1 MYVSEL
7 SQQEVKLIV
16 TLQVSLSGMHWEEAQ
31 EGSLAKTRSLS
42 IKSFENQQGL
52 LKINPLVYRQP
63 T

>member
-1 MYVSEL
+1 MAQLRSMWCQLVD
-7 SQQEVKLIV
+7 
-16 TLQVSLSGMHWEEAQ
+16 MRWEEAL